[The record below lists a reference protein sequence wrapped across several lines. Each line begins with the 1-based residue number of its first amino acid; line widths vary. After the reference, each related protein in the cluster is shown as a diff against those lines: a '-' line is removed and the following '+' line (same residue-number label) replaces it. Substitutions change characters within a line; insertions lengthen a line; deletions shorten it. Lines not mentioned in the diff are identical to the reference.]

1 MWQHKPA
8 SRFREMFQQLLFKMF
23 MEDSVYCPLQTKSQ
37 VRLSLS
43 KVQFLYTL
51 TTSPLC
57 TFSQHNTA
65 LLSCCSLTAPSEW
78 VPNPNH
84 LFPSV
89 KFLLSTPPENS
100 RFLPSPSPAM
110 PNYRWRR
117 IFSGHTL
124 NMISKLRH
132 FTVRT
137 HYILYVHLIFQSKS
151 YLLFSSSHYSVAYQA
166 DFTFLMLLFSFMLHI
181 HTVLRWQNI
190 HLLLHC

>member
-1 MWQHKPA
+1 MKWQHKPA
-8 SRFREMFQQLLFKMF
+8 SHVLQKYFNNFSFKCLWRTPYLTPSKPSLKSDSHCPNSTHSDHLPSLHIVSAQHSLVFLL
-23 MEDSVYCPLQTKSQ
+23 LANHN
-37 VRLSLS
+37 RLSPS
-43 KVQFLYTL
+43 AK
-51 TTSPLC
+51 
-57 TFSQHNTA
+57 
-65 LLSCCSLTAPSEW
+65 LLLP
-78 VPNPNH
+78 
-84 LFPSV
+84 
-89 KFLLSTPPENS
+89 TPPENS
-100 RFLPSPSPAM
+100 RFLPSPSPGM
-110 PNYRWRR
+110 PNYGWRS